1 MKNKFMEIEI
11 REVTGKKELKA
22 FVKFNIELYKDSPYH
37 VPGLIQDE
45 LTTLSSKKNPAFE
58 FCEAKYFL
66 AYKDG
71 KIAGRIAGIINH
83 RSNEVWKQQHARFGF
98 IDFIDDEEVSEK
110 LFLAV
115 ESWAKSKGM
124 TAMHGPLGFTDL
136 DHEGLLIE
144 GFDRLA
150 TMATA
155 YSYPYYYR
163 HLERLGYAK
172 DQDWYEY
179 RITAPAQVPEKYA
192 RVAEIARKRHGL
204 KVIKFRKTKD
214 IWPYAYKLFALW
226 NKAYA
231 PLYAYSPLSDRQIKF
246 YIKMYIPMLRLEL
259 ISLIVREIDDEV
271 VGLGICIPN
280 LSIPLR
286 KARGKLFPFGFLYLL
301 KTLYSKKI
309 KEMDMMM
316 IGVDP
321 DYQNKGVNALIF
333 SDMIT
338 SMIKLGVE
346 NCESNPELEVNNKI
360 QSHWEYFDAYVH
372 KKRRAYIKALIN

>member
-1 MKNKFMEIEI
+1 MKFMKIEI
-11 REVTGKKELKA
+11 REVTGKKELRA

-37 VPGLIQDE
+37 VPGLIADE
-45 LTTLSSKKNPAFE
+45 LITLSKEKNPAFD
-58 FCEAKYFL
+58 FCEATYFL

-83 RSNEVWKQQHARFGF
+83 RSNEVWKQQYARFGF
-98 IDFIDDEEVSEK
+98 VDFIDDREVSEK
-110 LFLAV
+110 LFQAV

-155 YSYPYYYR
+155 YTYPYYPG

-179 RITAPAQVPEKYA
+179 RITAPREVPEKYA
-192 RVAEIARKRHGL
+192 RVAEIAKQRHGL
-204 KVIKFRKTKD
+204 KVVKFKKTKE

-231 PLYAYSPLSDRQIKF
+231 PLYAYAPLSDRQIEF
-246 YIKMYIPMLRLEL
+246 YIKMYIPMLRLDL
-259 ISLIVREIDDEV
+259 ISLIVREADDEV

-280 LSIPLR
+280 LSEALK
-286 KARGKLFPFGFLYLL
+286 KAGGRLFPFGFIPLLRALYG
-301 KTLYSKKI
+301 KKV
-309 KEMDMMM
+309 KVADMMM

-321 DYQNKGVNALIF
+321 EYQNKGVNALVFADI
-333 SDMIT
+333 IT
-338 SMIKLGVE
+338 AMVKLGVE
-346 NCESNPELEVNNKI
+346 SCESNPELEINNKI
-360 QSHWEYFDAYVH
+360 QSNWEYFDAFVH
-372 KKRRAYIKALIN
+372 KKRRAYIKELQSTK